1 MDITDQIK
9 LESGMVARGI
19 AKARNSERAAV
30 EGGRA
35 ADTSYAKAL
44 TKQFLPT
51 LVEDVAAYCAP
62 GGSARFGQYR
72 KLLRML
78 DADRACLLALR
89 GVFQDPFAERSLP
102 ALAKQIG
109 GAIEDEVKF
118 TLFQDNHEEYYN
130 EIIRDFKRKNTS
142 SYRHR
147 HRVLTFKMN
156 EKEVAWD
163 AWSVD
168 EKLHVGMILLDRM
181 LKSTD
186 LISKHMVR
194 SKNRQRTVI
203 TLTPEA
209 AEWIEK
215 HKDHMELLSPEFMP
229 TIIEPDDWVAL
240 DVGGYY
246 TPAMRRRAPLVKTRS
261 NVHRELLQ
269 SADLSLVM
277 EGINTVQQTAWRV
290 NQKVFDVVTQ
300 VWDKGLRIG
309 MGSPDPIDIPDSPVS
324 HKSKEDFTEED
335 QAKFDEWRR
344 EAARLHSLEKDR
356 VKKNFQAIRM
366 MRAASDYKDYDKFWY
381 VWQADF
387 RGRIYAATA
396 GFSPQG
402 PDLGKALIEF
412 AEPKMMGDRGFYWMK
427 VHFSNLRGHDKVS
440 FDERADYT
448 DTFKQEIIDCA
459 QDPLGRSRH
468 LWVDADKQFCALA
481 AIFELAVAYTAGP
494 DNAPNR
500 IAPAQDGSCNGLQH
514 YAAILRDPVGA
525 SATNV
530 LGSGRVADIYSR
542 VGEVCGS
549 KLRVLVL
556 PDDDPKGPS
565 HVAWL
570 ELIGDAGLPRKLA
583 KKPVMTLPYGST
595 QRSCTDSVLD
605 FLADLDSPSF
615 PSGSRM
621 LASTFL
627 TTHLWA
633 SIGEV
638 VTSARVAMAWI
649 QGTARDLAKAG
660 HPLVWTT
667 PTGFPIYQGTNKIKT
682 RRVYTQLGGDLKLRV
697 GDFTDEFDTVK
708 QGNGAAPNYVH
719 SMDASHLLF
728 TILKSKDQGLTGFA
742 CIHDSYGTY
751 ACDTDDLRS
760 NIQHAF
766 VDLYDGWEPLAA
778 FRQEQVERTGVD
790 LGEPPAV
797 GTLDIRCVLD
807 SPYFF
812 G

>member
-9 LESGMVARGI
+9 LEGGMVARGI
-19 AKARNSERAAV
+19 AKARNSDAAAI

-35 ADTSYAKAL
+35 ADTSYSKAL

-51 LVEDVAAYCAP
+51 LVADVEMYCSPKGAT
-62 GGSARFGQYR
+62 RFGKYR
-72 KLLRML
+72 ALLRQV
-78 DADRACLLALR
+78 DADKACLLALR
-89 GVFQDPFAERSLP
+89 GVFQDPFAERTLA

-109 GAIEDEVKF
+109 SSIEDEIKF
-118 TLFQDNHEEYYN
+118 SLFQADHQDYYD

-156 EKEVAWD
+156 EREVQWD
-163 AWSVD
+163 AWTMD
-168 EKLHVGMILLDRM
+168 EKLQVGMIMLDRI
-181 LKSTD
+181 LVNTD
-186 LISKHMVR
+186 LIEKSMKRVGR
-194 SKNRQRTVI
+194 KTQTVI
-203 TLTPEA
+203 TLTKEA

-215 HKDHMELLSPEFMP
+215 HKDHMALLSPEFMP
-229 TIIEPDDWVAL
+229 TVIKPDDWVAL
-240 DVGGYY
+240 DIGGYY

-261 NVHRELLQ
+261 NVHKELLR

-277 EGINTVQQTAWRV
+277 EGVNLLQSTGWRV
-290 NQKVFDVVTQ
+290 NKRVHDVVLQ
-300 VWDKGLRIG
+300 VWEKGLRIG
-309 MGSPDPIDIPDSPVS
+309 MGSPDPIDIPASPVVG
-324 HKSKEDFTEED
+324 KYKEHFTETE

-366 MRAASDYKDYDKFWY
+366 MRAAADYRDYDEFFY
-381 VWQADF
+381 VWQTDF
-387 RGRIYAATA
+387 RGRMYAATA

-412 AEPKMMGDRGFYWMK
+412 AEPKMMGERGFYWMK

-459 QDPLGRSRH
+459 HDPLGRSRH

-525 SATNV
+525 AATNV

-542 VGEVCGS
+542 VGEVCGN

-556 PDDDPKGPS
+556 PDDDPKRPS
-565 HVAWL
+565 HAAWL
-570 ELIGDAGLPRKLA
+570 ELIGDSGLPRKLA

-621 LASTFL
+621 MASTFL

-649 QGTARDLAKAG
+649 QQVARDLAKEG
-660 HPLVWTT
+660 HPLIWST
-667 PTGFPIYQGTNKIKT
+667 PTGFPIYQGTNKIKL
-682 RRVYTQLGGDLKLRV
+682 RRIRTQIGGDLQMQI
-697 GDFTDEFDTVK
+697 GDFTDELDARR

-728 TILKSKDQGLTGFA
+728 TVLKSKDQGITGFA

-751 ACDTDDLRS
+751 ACDTDALRS
-760 NIQHAF
+760 NIQMSF
-766 VDLYDGWEPLAA
+766 VELYDGWEPLAA
-778 FRQEQVERTGVD
+778 FREEQLERTGID
-790 LGEPPAV
+790 LQLPPPV